1 MAKSTPHEF
10 DLSADEFV
18 QCPYATYRTL
28 HGRGGTAVDPAIGT
42 AVGGYA
48 DLVALARDTATFSSS
63 ITQDGQGPRHMGV
76 GTDPVQPDV
85 EAIFEEAHPMVNALF
100 TADPPVYTRHRK
112 LLSKALSPGRVR
124 ALEPH
129 IRAVAEDLVA
139 SFLER
144 GRVDLFREFAV
155 PLPVTVIAD
164 VLGVDREDL
173 WTFKEWGDLMISGNI
188 DVLNHDQRRRV
199 ARAVVEFHRYFIP
212 RIEARCAQ
220 PTDDLLS
227 EMVNAREDDEPPL
240 TTEELLPIIDQ
251 VLLAG
256 HETTTNL
263 IGNGI
268 LVLLK
273 RPELLARLRSE
284 PGLIEAFVE
293 EVLRWDPPIQCT
305 YRRATRAAEIGGQ
318 PVAAGDMVVP
328 LWAAAGYDPS
338 VFPEPER
345 FDPERPNVR
354 KHMGFGY
361 GPHFCAGAELARL
374 EARIAFETLLANCDA
389 LALDETES
397 DLRRLPSFASQGYQR
412 IVLRFSAGGSAS
424 GG

>member
-85 EAIFEEAHPMVNALF
+85 EAIFEEAHPMVNALL

-164 VLGVDREDL
+164 VLGVEVFRQTIAGNALVGSYCRLSNQGALVHPKTSVEDQDEL
-173 WTFKEWGDLMISGNI
+173 SSLLQLPVVAGTVNRGSDVIGGGMVVNDWCAFTGLDTTATELQVIESIFKLQD
-188 DVLNHDQRRRV
+188 DQSAGV
-199 ARAVVEFHRYFIP
+199 A
-212 RIEARCAQ
+212 
-220 PTDDLLS
+220 TD
-227 EMVNAREDDEPPL
+227 MRNA
-240 TTEELLPIIDQ
+240 IIDQ
-251 VLLAG
+251 
-256 HETTTNL
+256 
-263 IGNGI
+263 
-268 LVLLK
+268 
-273 RPELLARLRSE
+273 
-284 PGLIEAFVE
+284 
-293 EVLRWDPPIQCT
+293 
-305 YRRATRAAEIGGQ
+305 
-318 PVAAGDMVVP
+318 
-328 LWAAAGYDPS
+328 
-338 VFPEPER
+338 
-345 FDPERPNVR
+345 
-354 KHMGFGY
+354 
-361 GPHFCAGAELARL
+361 
-374 EARIAFETLLANCDA
+374 
-389 LALDETES
+389 
-397 DLRRLPSFASQGYQR
+397 FA
-412 IVLRFSAGGSAS
+412 
-424 GG
+424 